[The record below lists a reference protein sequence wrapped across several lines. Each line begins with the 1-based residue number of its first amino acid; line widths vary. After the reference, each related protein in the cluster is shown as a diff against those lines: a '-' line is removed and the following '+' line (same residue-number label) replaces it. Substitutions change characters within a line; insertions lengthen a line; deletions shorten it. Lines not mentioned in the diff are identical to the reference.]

1 MLCSLLQILHK
12 KFMLSDNIRTSPE
25 SMCNATL
32 AKLVLS
38 WRNDSNF
45 ILTFTFNT
53 VCCLCVL
60 TCIALNSVGL

>member
-1 MLCSLLQILHK
+1 MLCSLLQELHN
-12 KFMLSDNIRTSPE
+12 KFMLSDNIKTNNE

-38 WRNDSNF
+38 WKNDSDF

-60 TCIALNSVGL
+60 TV